1 MIILVKNSTIVT
13 QNDGREILKGDI
25 LVKDGRIE
33 DVGKNIDEKAEIVID
48 GTNKIAIPGLVN
60 AHTHIVMGLLMGHGE
75 GLPLQEWLEKK
86 IWPTEAKLT
95 KEDTRTGSLLGMLES
110 IRSGVTAFNE
120 MYIYHVDETAKAAQ
134 QIGIRV
140 SIPRAMFDLVP
151 GRERD
156 DELAAGEAFIRE
168 WKGKR
173 PLITPTVSCHAPYT
187 CSEELMVKAKETAKE
202 MGLKFHIHLSETRK
216 EMLDILK
223 KTGKYPFEYMDS
235 LGLVDENS
243 IFAHA
248 SWVTKREIKLAG
260 DKGATIAHCPISN
273 MKLATGGICPIT
285 EYDAA
290 GANVTI
296 GTDGAAS
303 NNSLN
308 LFESIKLAALLQK
321 HRYWKANII
330 SAQKIFDF
338 ATINGARALGINA
351 GSIEKGKL
359 ADIVLLERGANMM
372 PEHDIIA
379 NLVYAAGPQNVTD
392 VIIGGRLIM
401 KDRKILTV
409 DEKRTI
415 EEAWKAAEELV
426 QR

>member
-1 MIILVKNSTIVT
+1 MITLVKNATIVT
-13 QNDGREILKGDI
+13 QNDGREIVKGDI
-25 LVKDGRIE
+25 LLDGSKIE
-33 DVGKNIDEKAEIVID
+33 EVGKKIDEKAELVID
-48 GTNKIAIPGLVN
+48 ATGKIAIPGLIN
-60 AHTHIVMGLLMGHGE
+60 THTHIVMGLLMGHGE

-86 IWPTEAKLT
+86 VWPTEAKLT
-95 KEDTRTGSLLGMLES
+95 KEDTRIGSLLGMLES

-120 MYIYHVDETAKAAQ
+120 MYIYHVNETARAAR
-134 QIGIRV
+134 QIGMRI
-140 SIPRAMFDLVP
+140 SIPRAMFDMVP

-156 DELAAGEAFIRE
+156 DELAACKAFIRE
-168 WKGKR
+168 WKGKD

-187 CSEELMVKAKETAKE
+187 CSEELMIKAKETAEREK
-202 MGLKFHIHLSETRK
+202 LKFHIHLSETRG

-248 SWVTKREIKLAG
+248 GWVTKREIKLAG
-260 DKGATIAHCPISN
+260 EKRATIAHCPISN

-308 LFESIKLAALLQK
+308 LFESMKLAALLQK
-321 HRYWKANII
+321 HRYWKADII
-330 SAQKIFDF
+330 SAQKVFDF
-338 ATINGARALGINA
+338 ATINGARALEINA

-359 ADIVLLERGANMM
+359 ADIVLLERGANMI

-379 NLVYAAGPQNVTD
+379 NLVYTTGPQNVTD
-392 VIIGGRLIM
+392 VIIDGRLIL
-401 KDRKILTV
+401 KDRKVLTV
-409 DEKRTI
+409 DEERIT
-415 EEAWKAAEELV
+415 EEAWKVAEELV
-426 QR
+426 KR

>member
-1 MIILVKNSTIVT
+1 MIILVKNATIVT
-13 QNDGREILKGDI
+13 QNDGREIIKRDI
-25 LVKDGRIE
+25 LVKDGKIE
-33 DVGKNIDEKAEIVID
+33 GIGKNIDEKPEIILD

-60 AHTHIVMGLLMGHGE
+60 SHTHIVMGLLMGHGE

-86 IWPTEAKLT
+86 VWPTEAKLT
-95 KEDTRTGSLLGMLES
+95 KEDTKVGSLLGMLES

-120 MYIYHVDETAKAAQ
+120 MYIYHVNETAKAAQ
-134 QIGIRV
+134 QIGMRV
-140 SIPRAMFDLVP
+140 SIPRAMFDLMP
-151 GRERD
+151 GRERE
-156 DELAAGEAFIRE
+156 DELAAGEAFVRE
-168 WKGKR
+168 WTGKSS
-173 PLITPTVSCHAPYT
+173 LIIPTVSCHAPYT
-187 CSEELMVKAKETAKE
+187 CSEELMVKAKEMAKKD
-202 MGLKFHIHLSETRK
+202 GLKFHIHLSETRK

-235 LGLVDENS
+235 LGLVDKDS
-243 IFAHA
+243 VFAHA
-248 SWVTKREIKLAG
+248 GWVTKREIKLAG
-260 DKGATIAHCPISN
+260 EKEASIAHCPVSN

-321 HRYWKANII
+321 HQYWKADVI

-338 ATINGARALGINA
+338 ATVNGAKALGIEA

-359 ADIVLLERGANMM
+359 ADIVLLEKGANMI
-372 PEHDIIA
+372 PEHDVIS
-379 NLVYAAGPQNVTD
+379 NLVYTTGPQNVTD
-392 VIIGGRLIM
+392 VIIDGRLVL

-409 DEKRTI
+409 DEEKI
-415 EEAWKAAEELV
+415 LEEAGKTAEDLV
-426 QR
+426 KR

>member
-1 MIILVKNSTIVT
+1 MITLVKNATIVT
-13 QNDGREILKGDI
+13 QNDGRDIEKGDI
-25 LVKDGRIE
+25 LIKDDRIE
-33 DVGKNIDEKAEIVID
+33 EVGRNIAEKAETVID
-48 GTNKIAIPGLVN
+48 GSRKIAIPGLVN
-60 AHTHIVMGLLMGHGE
+60 THTHIVMGLLMGHGE

-95 KEDTRTGSLLGMLES
+95 KEDTGIGSMLGMLES
-110 IRSGVTAFNE
+110 IRSGVTTFNE
-120 MYIYHVDETAKAAQ
+120 MYIYHVNETAKAAQ
-134 QIGIRV
+134 QTGMRV

-168 WKGKR
+168 WKGKD

-187 CSEELMVKAKETAKE
+187 CSEELMIKAKELAKRE
-202 MGLKFHIHLSETRK
+202 NLKFHMHISETRAG
-216 EMLDILK
+216 MLDILK
-223 KTGKYPFEYMDS
+223 KTGKYPFEHMDS
-235 LGLVDENS
+235 MGLVDENS
-243 IFAHA
+243 IFAHS
-248 SWVTKREIKLAG
+248 SWVTKKEIALAG
-260 DKGATIAHCPISN
+260 KKKATVSHCPVSN
-273 MKLATGGICPIT
+273 LKLATGGICPVT

-308 LFESIKLAALLQK
+308 LFESMKLAALLQM
-321 HRYWKANII
+321 HHYWKADVI

-338 ATINGARALGINA
+338 ATINGAKALGINA

-359 ADIVLLERGANMM
+359 ADIVLLEKGANNI
-372 PEHDIIA
+372 PEHDVIA
-379 NLVYAAGPQNVTD
+379 NLVYATGPQNVTD
-392 VIIGGRLIM
+392 VIINGRMVM

-409 DEKRTI
+409 DEERII
-415 EEAWKAAEELV
+415 EEAGKTAEELV
-426 QR
+426 GR

>member
-1 MIILVKNSTIVT
+1 MIILVKNTTIVT

-33 DVGKNIDEKAEIVID
+33 EIGKNIDEKAEIVID

-86 IWPTEAKLT
+86 IWPAEGKLT
-95 KEDTRTGSLLGMLES
+95 REDTKVGSLLGMLES

-140 SIPRAMFDLVP
+140 SIPRAMFDLIP

-156 DELAAGEAFIRE
+156 DELAAGEAFVRE
-168 WKGKR
+168 WTGKS
-173 PLITPTVSCHAPYT
+173 PLIVPTVSCHAPYT
-187 CSEELMVKAKETAKE
+187 CSEELMVKAKEMAKKK
-202 MGLKFHIHLSETRK
+202 GLKFHIHLSETRK

-235 LGLVDENS
+235 LGLVDGDS
-243 IFAHA
+243 VFAHA
-248 SWVTKREIKLAG
+248 GWVTKREIKLAAE
-260 DKGATIAHCPISN
+260 KGASIAHCPISN
-273 MKLATGGICPIT
+273 MKLATGGICPIV

-321 HRYWKANII
+321 HRYWKADVI
-330 SAQKIFDF
+330 SAQKVFDF
-338 ATINGARALGINA
+338 ATVNGAKALGIEA

-359 ADIVLLERGANMM
+359 ADIVLLEKGANMI
-372 PEHDIIA
+372 PEHDIIS
-379 NLVYAAGPQNVTD
+379 NLVYTTGPQNVTD
-392 VIIGGRLIM
+392 VIIDGRLVL

-409 DEKRTI
+409 DEEKI
-415 EEAWKAAEELV
+415 LEEAGKTAEDLV
-426 QR
+426 KR

>member
-1 MIILVKNSTIVT
+1 MIILVKNVTVVT
-13 QNDGREILKGDI
+13 QNDGREIIKGDI

-33 DVGKNIDEKAEIVID
+33 EIGKNIDEKAETVID
-48 GTNKIAIPGLVN
+48 GTNKIAIPGLIN
-60 AHTHIVMGLLMGHGE
+60 SHTHIVMGLLMGHGE

-86 IWPTEAKLT
+86 IWPTEVKLT
-95 KEDTRTGSLLGMLES
+95 KEDTKAGSLLGMLES

-134 QIGIRV
+134 QIGIRT
-140 SIPRAMFDLVP
+140 SIPRAMFDLIP

-168 WKGKR
+168 WTGKS
-173 PLITPTVSCHAPYT
+173 PLIIPTVSCHAPYT
-187 CSEELMVKAKETAKE
+187 CSEELMVKAKEMAKKH
-202 MGLKFHIHLSETRK
+202 GLKFHIHLSETRK

-223 KTGKYPFEYMDS
+223 KTGKYPLEYMDS

-243 IFAHA
+243 VFAHA
-248 SWVTKREIKLAG
+248 GWVTKKEIKLAG
-260 DKGATIAHCPISN
+260 EKGATVAHCPVSN
-273 MKLATGGICPIT
+273 MKLATGGICPIA

-321 HRYWKANII
+321 HRYWKADII

-338 ATINGARALGINA
+338 ATVNGAKALGIEA
-351 GSIEKGKL
+351 GSIKKGKL
-359 ADIVLLERGANMM
+359 ADIVLLEKGANMI
-372 PEHDIIA
+372 PEHDVIS
-379 NLVYAAGPQNVTD
+379 NLVYTTGPQNVTD
-392 VIIGGRLIM
+392 VIIDGRLVL
-401 KDRKILTV
+401 KDRRILTV
-409 DEKRTI
+409 DEDKI
-415 EEAWKAAEELV
+415 LEEAGKTAEDLV
-426 QR
+426 KR